1 MYDWA
6 NSAYSTTVAAGILP
20 IYFAQIVVGNTN
32 SDVHAIGAW
41 GLAISLSAFLSFL
54 VSPVLG
60 AIADLAGAKK
70 KFMMV
75 FAYTGALFTI
85 LLSFCGPGDVMLTL
99 GLFVGAQLGFIG
111 ANVFYDAFITEI
123 ATDEDADWISG
134 KGYSFGYI
142 GGGLQFAIALILIAS
157 PDTFGLTRESAAR
170 AGIFMAG
177 LWWAGFALIPA
188 KYLKES
194 RSSPRTHPVG
204 IRAYIAAGV
213 SITWATTV
221 RVRLYRHLVLFLL
234 AFMLYNDG
242 IQTVIEMAS
251 IYGSDEL
258 GLRMEQLMLALLL
271 SQLVAP
277 LGALCFSKISRIIGG
292 KKAIMLSLICW
303 GSVTTLAYFIHTATE
318 FFVLTTMVGIVLGAS
333 QALSRSYYSSM
344 VPKEASAEF
353 FGFYTVFSKFSAI
366 WGPLTFAAIR
376 PARLA
381 ILTLSVLFAAGLLL
395 LAFVDERQAR
405 RAREG
410 GIFAG
415 NDV

>member
-20 IYFAQIVVGNTN
+20 VYFAQVVVGTQNP
-32 SDVHAIGAW
+32 DVHAIGAW
-41 GLAISLSAFLSFL
+41 GLAISFSAFIAFL

-60 AIADLAGAKK
+60 AIADAAGAKK
-70 KFMMV
+70 RFLLA
-75 FAYTGALFTI
+75 FAYTGAAFTV
-85 LLSFCGPGDVMLTL
+85 LLSFCGPGDVLLTL
-99 GLFVGAQLGFIG
+99 GLFVAAQLCFIG
-111 ANVFYDAFITEI
+111 ANVFYDSFIVDL
-123 ATDEDADWISG
+123 APEDQADWISG

-142 GGGLQFAIALILIAS
+142 GGGLQFACSLLLIF
-157 PDTFGLTRESAAR
+157 FGGSIGLSEQAAPR
-170 AGIFMAG
+170 AGLLMAG
-177 LWWAGFALIPA
+177 LWWAGFTTVTAR
-188 KYLKES
+188 YLEEPR
-194 RSSPRTHPVG
+194 RSARRQGLG
-204 IRAYIAAGV
+204 IRRAVGEGFAR
-213 SITWATTV
+213 TWATTLQV
-221 RVRLYRHLVLFLL
+221 RRFRHLALFLL

-258 GLRMEQLMLALLL
+258 NLSMTVLMLALLL

-277 LGALCFSKISRIIGG
+277 VGALCFSRAASVIGT
-292 KKAIMLSLICW
+292 KKAIMASLVLWC
-303 GSVTTLAYFIHTATE
+303 GVTTAAYFIHSAAQ
-318 FFVLTTMVGIVLGAS
+318 FFFLTGVVGIVLGAS

-344 VPKEASAEF
+344 VPREASAEF

-381 ILTLSVLFAAGLLL
+381 ILTLSLLFAAGLVL
-395 LAFVDERQAR
+395 LALVDERKAR

-410 GIFAG
+410 SVFTAH
-415 NDV
+415 NV